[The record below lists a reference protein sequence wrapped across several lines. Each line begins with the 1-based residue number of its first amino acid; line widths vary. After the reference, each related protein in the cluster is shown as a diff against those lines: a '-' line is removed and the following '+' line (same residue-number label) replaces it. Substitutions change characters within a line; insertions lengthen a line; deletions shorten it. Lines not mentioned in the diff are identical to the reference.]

1 MPFKSASIP
10 SPVSKLVTTGM
21 DDHSPRRSS
30 EAQSSVQSN
39 QQQWKKQKLSDQLQR
54 QDKESVIEQDRII
67 PRYPNRA
74 NWKPEQQSDFG
85 DGGAYPEIMLAQ
97 YPLNMGRK
105 RKGLKRKGETL
116 PVRIDTE
123 GNMQLMYRGGADQQ
137 SVSQISSNSQNLQL
151 SLNKTS
157 LQDAKPLQSL
167 TSVDAQ
173 QSLRRPTEEEAMAVA
188 QRTQYAIEQ
197 RMQDRAKATNPSAVV
212 KSQKDQFV
220 KYTPA
225 ITDKQLGI
233 KQRIVR
239 IVEAPVDPLEP
250 PRFRIKKRDMIRQ
263 EEDNAPV
270 LHTPASVTWDAKS
283 KEEQKQIR
291 DQWNI
296 PAAVSNW
303 KNVGGQV
310 ISLEKRLA
318 GQNLQKELQ
327 QVKVSDKFSKFS
339 EALYIAD
346 KHARSEMELKADLQR
361 KQQELDKA
369 ARQQHLSQVAD
380 RHTRNR

>member
-1 MPFKSASIP
+1 MPFKSSSIP
-10 SPVSKLVTTGM
+10 SPVSKIVKV
-21 DDHSPRRSS
+21 DNPNPRRSS
-30 EAQSSVQSN
+30 AAQSSIQSN
-39 QQQWKKQKLSDQLQR
+39 RQKSKKQRTFEHLEQ
-54 QDKESVIEQDRII
+54 QDEESSIEEQDRII

-74 NWKPEQQSDFG
+74 DWKPEQQSDFG

-105 RKGLKRKGETL
+105 RGGLKRKGETL

-137 SVSQISSNSQNLQL
+137 SISQVNSNSQNLQL

-167 TSVDAQ
+167 TSVDVQ
-173 QSLRRPTEEEAMAVA
+173 HSLRRPTEEEAMAVA
-188 QRTQYAIEQ
+188 QRTQQAIEQ

-212 KSQKDQFV
+212 KQQKDQFV

-225 ITDKQLGI
+225 IPDKQLGI
-233 KQRIVR
+233 QQRIVR

-270 LHTPASVTWDAKS
+270 LHTPASITWDAKS

-310 ISLEKRLA
+310 ISLDKRLA

-369 ARQQHLSQVAD
+369 ARQQHLNQVAD